1 MPPSNNISS
10 MQHNNGSVLRI
21 SFHIQRGRTHGL
33 HTGNHLAS
41 FFKVKDFDIVET
53 FFIKRQINH
62 NHKIVTGVKKHNL
75 SFSFHRVVS
84 QPPGVRPRQTV
95 QESMWPA
102 TTATATSPV
111 PWKRA
116 QITPSPYLAASLVTD
131 TQVNILMSI
140 GYERPFLL
148 VDMKSEGNQ
157 MNKCNIQIFCADFF
171 CWIGS
176 DYIIW
181 NLFWWLNF
189 FCTQWIK
196 FKSLAWLILK
206 TCPKTVVCSLFNGK
220 AGAVSMSR

>member
-21 SFHIQRGRTHGL
+21 PFHIQRGRTHGL

-95 QESMWPA
+95 QERMWPA
-102 TTATATSPV
+102 TTGTATTPA
-111 PWKRA
+111 PWRRA
-116 QITPSPYLAASLVTD
+116 QITPSPYLAASLATD
-131 TQVNILMSI
+131 THSSELMK
-140 GYERPFLL
+140 RPFLNWL
-148 VDMKSEGNQ
+148 TRR
-157 MNKCNIQIFCADFF
+157 QIALRCT
-171 CWIGS
+171 CKTRG
-176 DYIIW
+176 
-181 NLFWWLNF
+181 WLNWTEQIQHL
-189 FCTQWIK
+189 C
-196 FKSLAWLILK
+196 
-206 TCPKTVVCSLFNGK
+206 C
-220 AGAVSMSR
+220 